1 MGAVG
6 CSHGSQC
13 HAVTFVEK
21 ELCGNQC
28 SNMRHGRGCFESVST
43 ARRREEDDVTV
54 AKDKDINEEHLQ
66 TFRYSLKCHR
76 YLGATFR
83 TVSTET
89 NGEVLIVLSL
99 KARSVLAFTEDG
111 SPGMRSGHVVWAVCG
126 QHGCADWLVLRLQE
140 AILAGGVIEI
150 STFARPATF
159 EVELHRKDK
168 EEIGIV
174 VAMQTVFPGE
184 EVLAVITVFETGA
197 VPAWNK
203 TNWRNQVVV
212 NDRVTAVGGV
222 TKAVKTMINEM
233 QESWKERHVVTL
245 TIEISKAFQQVEAN
259 AVHNQLGDHADED

>member
-13 HAVTFVEK
+13 HAVTSVEK
-21 ELCGNQC
+21 ELCENKC
-28 SNMRHGRGCFESVST
+28 SKVCHGRGCTESILT
-43 ARRREEDDVTV
+43 AQRREEDEIIV
-54 AKDKDINEEHLQ
+54 AKDKDINVERLQ
-66 TFRYSLKCHR
+66 TFRYFLKSHH

-83 TVSTET
+83 AVSTET

-222 TKAVKTMINEM
+222 TKVVKAMMNDM
-233 QESWKERHVVTL
+233 QESWNERHVVTL
-245 TIEISKAFQQVEAN
+245 TIEISE
-259 AVHNQLGDHADED
+259 DHADED